1 MTKMMKRFALVLC
14 LVALCVGMM
23 SVAVLAAYDPVTA
36 EIPVQ
41 ITLSGTLPETP
52 DTFQVEMTAADPT
65 FPMPEGAVD
74 GVYVMDLVG
83 QSSGALKITYDK
95 LGVYTYT
102 VKQLPVANDD
112 CYQDN
117 PEVYEVSVFVTN
129 NADYTAFDLVVAVH
143 CNGSEEKV
151 SDLIFANRYA
161 NPAYAQIVATKT
173 MDKKA
178 PKDGAFTFELVDAEG
193 NVVQTVAN
201 DAEGNIIFEP
211 IYCYEIGSTTY
222 TLREV
227 AGTNKKIIYDKTEY
241 TVVVDVTKDD
251 NGDYVATVTY
261 LKGEDAVDAAA
272 FANKTKPVVPQTG
285 DAAYPLLWGGIMAA
299 ALLAIVVVLVSMKK
313 KKA

>member
-23 SVAVLAAYDPVTA
+23 SVAALAAYDPVTA
-36 EIPVQ
+36 EIPVH

-52 DTFQVEMTAADPT
+52 DTFKVEMTADDPA

-74 GVYVMDLVG
+74 GVYVMELVG
-83 QSSGALKITYDK
+83 QSSGTLKITYDK
-95 LGVYTYT
+95 LGVYSYT
-102 VKQLPVANDD
+102 VKQLDIGNGD
-112 CYQDN
+112 CYQDTHTYQ
-117 PEVYEVSVFVTN
+117 VTAYVTN
-129 NADYTAFDLVVAVH
+129 NEDYTGFDLAVIVVRDD
-143 CNGSEEKV
+143 STEKR
-151 SDLIFANRYA
+151 DDIIFENRYA
-161 NPAYAQIVATKT
+161 NPDYAQIVATKT
-173 MDKKA
+173 MDKKT
-178 PKDGAFTFELVDAEG
+178 PKDGAFTFELLDAEG
-193 NVVQTVAN
+193 NVLQTVAN
-201 DAEGNIIFEP
+201 DADGNVTFEP
-211 IYCYEIGSTTY
+211 IYCYEIGTTTY

-261 LKGEDAVDAAA
+261 LKGEEAVEGAA

-313 KKA
+313 KEKA